1 MNCSHCGA
9 PVGGQE
15 TFCSNCGAPLPRP
28 AQPMGG
34 PAPAGPTPAG
44 ARLFSVICD
53 SLFLALCILLTVA
66 GGLAVISGSI
76 PLLTVLAVIFL
87 WLLYSASKR
96 GQLAVPQF
104 KYLSGTATA
113 AYVLSWVAL
122 VALILSFFLLL
133 LSSSVLKS
141 AGVSLD
147 DLWSRIADALNGQ
160 IPPALIALFSRSLV
174 WIILTVIIVGVV
186 AAVISLL
193 ATRTLRL
200 FLRSVAQ
207 SAESGVPAFTKSK
220 QARVWLIVLAVGS
233 GIAAVS
239 SLSSGAVV
247 SALSNGSMCAALII
261 GSMLIKKYFPEE
273 D

>member
-15 TFCSNCGAPLPRP
+15 TFCPNCGAPLPRP

-34 PAPAGPTPAG
+34 TAPAGPTPAG

-66 GGLAVISGSI
+66 GGLAVFSGSI

-87 WLLYSASKR
+87 WLLYSAGKR

-122 VALILSFFLLL
+122 VALILSFFLILFLL
-133 LSSSVLKS
+133 PVLKN
-141 AGVSLD
+141 AGFSLD
-147 DLWSRIADALNGQ
+147 DLWSRIADAVNGQ
-160 IPPALIALFSRSLV
+160 IPPALIALFSRTIV
-174 WIILTVIIVGVV
+174 WFILAVMIVGAV

-193 ATRTLRL
+193 ATRALRL

-220 QARVWLIVLAVGS
+220 QARVWLIVLAVGN

-239 SLSSGAVV
+239 SLSSGAVA
-247 SALSNGSMCAALII
+247 SALTNGSMCAALII
-261 GSMLIKKYFPEE
+261 GAMLIKKYFPEE